1 MIFKL
6 HTRSWERFF
15 LIPFLQLLC
24 ISALINILNLFIQS
38 FSTAIPV
45 LILLSILMVRVPYS
59 MLKLAP
65 KHAYKATAAYM
76 FLIFCLTQLLIFMLQ
91 YADQQPYQPKGVIGY
106 YIMTM
111 IAMMIYRIL
120 HDPDDLKQENAET

>member
-24 ISALINILNLFIQS
+24 ISVLINVIKLFTQD
-38 FSTAIPV
+38 FTAVFPL
-45 LILLSILMVRVPYS
+45 LILLCILMARVPDS

-65 KHAYKATAAYM
+65 KHAYKATAIYIL
-76 FLIFCLTQLLIFMLQ
+76 FIFGLTQLLIFMIN
-91 YADQQPYQPKGVIGY
+91 YTDQQPYQPKGIVGFFI
-106 YIMTM
+106 ITM

-120 HDPDDLKQENAET
+120 NDPDDLTQENTEI